1 MYLGHIGLALGART
15 ADRRVPVAVFIAA
28 AVAPDLL
35 PSRAFHYLALAP
47 VVVVGV
53 AAVTEFAWRSRRATV
68 AVALLAASHY
78 VADFVTAGV
87 RVWAGKDS
95 VGLSLY
101 DRPVADLVVET
112 ATIVVGWWLW
122 QRGASRRAPDR
133 QRVTLAVLAVLVVM
147 QTVFS
152 LFVAERLLD

>member
-1 MYLGHIGLALGART
+1 MYLGHLGLALGART

-47 VVVVGV
+47 FVVFGV
-53 AAVTEFAWRSRRATV
+53 AAVTAAVWGSRRATV

-78 VADFVTAGV
+78 LADFLTAGV
-87 RVWAGKDS
+87 RVWAGEES
-95 VGLSLY
+95 AGLALY
-101 DRPVADLVVET
+101 DRPFADLVVET
-112 ATIVVGWWLW
+112 AAIVGGWWLW

-133 QRVTLAVLAVLVVM
+133 QRITFIVLVVLVVM
-147 QTVFS
+147 QTGFS
-152 LFVAERLLD
+152 IFVAERLLD